1 MIAFLLKTKNHR
13 RSRCVRLKRS
23 VYKITLVDI
32 NNQGN
37 FNMSNGRIYQLS
49 HCTYIC
55 KYHLVFT
62 TKYRGKVLADKYIK
76 QELKR
81 TIKMVCKW
89 KGFPIHAWHVGD
101 EHIHMYITVP
111 PKYSISYA
119 VSVIK
124 GKTSAWIKKK
134 TTKFPKGPLWS
145 VGYFI
150 STAGLNEVAVRRY
163 VQNQSHHQIELIQ
176 SKIPFW
182 KKL

>member
-1 MIAFLLKTKNHR
+1 M
-13 RSRCVRLKRS
+13 CVYRVACS
-23 VYKITLVDI
+23 KITLVDI
-32 NNQGN
+32 ISQSD

-101 EHIHMYITVP
+101 EHIHLYVTVP

-119 VSVIK
+119 VAVIK

-134 TTKFPKGPLWS
+134 TTKFPQGSLWS

-150 STAGLNEVAVRRY
+150 STVGLNEIAVQRY
-163 VQNQSHHQIELIQ
+163 VQNQSHHQVELIQ
-176 SKIPFW
+176 EKLPFW